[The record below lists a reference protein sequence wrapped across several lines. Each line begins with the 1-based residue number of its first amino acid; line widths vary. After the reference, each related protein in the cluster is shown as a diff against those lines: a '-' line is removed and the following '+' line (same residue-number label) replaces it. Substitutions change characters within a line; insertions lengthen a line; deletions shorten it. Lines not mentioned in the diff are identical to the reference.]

1 MWEGQK
7 WEDEG
12 MWEGQKWEWEGAEGG
27 NMRLLV
33 MDAPTELSQVNLIK
47 LFFITNG
54 LSELFLFKRLI
65 KATISCKVNPKSIHI

>member
-7 WEDEG
+7 WEVEELWEVLQ

-33 MDAPTELSQVNLIK
+33 MDAPTELSQVDLIK
-47 LFFITNG
+47 LSFIFYHQ
-54 LSELFLFKRLI
+54 S
-65 KATISCKVNPKSIHI
+65 

>member
-33 MDAPTELSQVNLIK
+33 MDAPTELSQVDLIK
-47 LFFITNG
+47 LSFIFYHQ
-54 LSELFLFKRLI
+54 S
-65 KATISCKVNPKSIHI
+65 